1 METPVNLIV
10 IGCEYAGK
18 TTLAVGISGWMIEA
32 MGLNMVVWHDHYV
45 VPRSASSST
54 SEGGHLNIVRPGADA
69 PDTPYGA
76 HVIREADEEDE
87 RDAELQREVLEM
99 SPRLLEQF
107 QRHMIWRHLHHSL
120 VRDNHD
126 YLSINFYY
134 ADAVYA
140 PLYYGFGEPGSFA
153 DRTRRARHWD
163 AEMLGMAPDTVIVLV
178 KASPDVI
185 RERMRAA
192 PRPRM
197 LLKEADVEHVLERFE
212 EEYDSSLFMRRIGL
226 DTSEASDEQTLAR
239 FADEI
244 GPHLSEVDL
253 LRMTATRG
261 KP

>member
-1 METPVNLIV
+1 MNLIV

-18 TTLAVGISGWMIEA
+18 TTLAVGISKWMIET
-32 MGLNMVVWHDHYV
+32 MGANMVVWHDHYV

-54 SEGGHLNIVRPGADA
+54 AEGGHLNIVRPGIDA

-76 HVIREADEEDE
+76 HVVREADEEDE
-87 RDAELQREVLEM
+87 RDAELQQEVLGL
-99 SPRLLEQF
+99 SPKLLEQF

-120 VRDNHD
+120 VRDNRD
-126 YLSINFYY
+126 YLSIGFYY

-140 PLYYGFGEPGSFA
+140 PLYYGYGEPGSFA

-178 KASPDVI
+178 KAAADVI

-197 LLKEADVEHVLERFE
+197 LLKQPDVERVLDRFE
-212 EEYDSSLFMRRIGL
+212 EEYDNSLFMRRISL
-226 DTSEASDEQTLAR
+226 DTSDASAEETLAR
-239 FADEI
+239 FVDEI
-244 GPHLSEVDL
+244 GPHLSEADL

-261 KP
+261 KT

>member
-1 METPVNLIV
+1 MNLIV

-18 TTLAVGISGWMIEA
+18 TTLAVGISKWMIES

-54 SEGGHLNIVRPGADA
+54 SEGGHLNIVRSGLDA
-69 PDTPYGA
+69 PDTAFGA
-76 HVIREADEEDE
+76 HVIREADAEDE
-87 RDAELQREVLEM
+87 RDAEIQREVLGM

-140 PLYYGFGEPGSFA
+140 PLYYGYGASGSFA

-178 KASPDVI
+178 KASADVI

-197 LLKEADVEHVLERFE
+197 LLKEADVERVLERFE
-212 EEYDSSLFMRRIGL
+212 EEYDNSLFMRRISL
-226 DTSEASDEQTLAR
+226 DTSESSPDETLAR
-239 FADEI
+239 FVDEI

-253 LRMTATRG
+253 LRMTANRG
-261 KP
+261 TQ

>member
-1 METPVNLIV
+1 MNLIV

-18 TTLAVGISGWMIEA
+18 TTLAVGISKWMIES

-54 SEGGHLNIVRPGADA
+54 SEGGHLTIMRPGADA
-69 PDTPYGA
+69 PDTPYGV

-87 RDAELQREVLEM
+87 RDAELQREVLGL
-99 SPRLLEQF
+99 SPKLLEQF

-120 VRDNHD
+120 VRDQHD

-185 RERMRAA
+185 RERMKAA
-192 PRPRM
+192 PRARM
-197 LLKEADVEHVLERFE
+197 LLKESDVEHVLDRFE
-212 EEYDSSLFMRRIGL
+212 QEYDSSLFMRRIGL
-226 DTSEASDEQTLAR
+226 DTTEASVEETLTQ
-239 FADEI
+239 FVDEI
-244 GPHLSEVDL
+244 GPYLSEIDL
-253 LRMTATRG
+253 LRMTTTRRTL
-261 KP
+261 

>member
-1 METPVNLIV
+1 MNLIV

-18 TTLAVGISGWMIEA
+18 TTLAIGISKWMIES

-54 SEGGHLNIVRPGADA
+54 AEGGHLTIMRPDADV

-87 RDAELQREVLEM
+87 RDAELQQEVLGL

-120 VRDNHD
+120 VRDQRD

-178 KASPDVI
+178 EASANVI
-185 RERMRAA
+185 RERMKAA

-197 LLKEADVEHVLERFE
+197 LLKAPDVERVLERFA
-212 EEYDSSLFMRRIGL
+212 EEYDSSLFMRRISL
-226 DTSEASDEQTLAR
+226 DTSEASPEETLAR
-239 FADEI
+239 FVGEI
-244 GPHLSEVDL
+244 GPHLSEIDL
-253 LRMTATRG
+253 LRMTAAGG